1 MICLGA
7 HIVSD
12 GAGEGLLVSG
22 GGERHNSE
30 QS

>member
-7 HIVSD
+7 HIVGD
-12 GAGEGLLVSG
+12 GAGEGLLVGS
-22 GGERHNSE
+22 GGERRDSE